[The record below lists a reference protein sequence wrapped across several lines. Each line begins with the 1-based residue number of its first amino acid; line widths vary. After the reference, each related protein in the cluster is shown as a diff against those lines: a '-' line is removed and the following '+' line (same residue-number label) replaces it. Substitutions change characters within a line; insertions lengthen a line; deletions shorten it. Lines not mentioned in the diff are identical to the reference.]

1 MKNIAQKVSKNR
13 KYRVSIFQDEDASS
27 PCLEGE
33 NAGLY
38 LYTYTDCKVLS
49 QSCNWK
55 EVMGNDYIGE
65 RTIENALSDIVS
77 DYVPYKKLLKYLK
90 SGKVNGYK
98 LVYEPI
104 THIWELRSYYKDGG
118 FFVELEFEPQEL
130 KGYNYTYELIENLN
144 VNELVKLIQECGK
157 DVVINQYTLKGYSQG
172 DYVDVVGF
180 CTKERYAKY
189 VDKHTKCW
197 KKKAETLMKGEVD
210 DLNSWMW
217 GDVYGYTL
225 EEKVDDEWEEVESIC
240 GYYGD
245 VDNLIEEVIPKE

>member
-1 MKNIAQKVSKNR
+1 MENIAQKVSNNG
-13 KYRVSIFQDEDASS
+13 KYRVSVFQWEDASS
-27 PCLEGE
+27 PCLERE

-38 LYTYTDCKVLS
+38 LYTYTDCKVLA

-55 EVMGNDYIGE
+55 EVMGEKYVGE
-65 RTIENALSDIVS
+65 RTIENALRDIVS

-90 SGKVNGYK
+90 SRKVENNK
-98 LVYEPI
+98 LVYCPSRN
-104 THIWELRSYYKDGG
+104 IWEMWSCDKDGG
-118 FFVELEFEPQEL
+118 FFITLDFEPQEL
-130 KGYNYTYELIENLN
+130 KDYNYTYELIENLN

-157 DVVINQYTLKGYSQG
+157 DIVINQYTLKGYLQG

-180 CTKERYAKY
+180 CTKELYAKY

-197 KKKAETLMKGEVD
+197 KQKAENLMKGEVD

-245 VDNLIEEVIPKE
+245 IDDLIEEVMPKE